1 MNQWQRILRT
11 AWDSQN
17 ARRGLALLLLTAP
30 LLMASPVQ
38 AVDNL
43 AFKGALVNA
52 PCTLRAG
59 DDNIALDFGT
69 VIDKYLYSD
78 SRTPSRAFS
87 LHLDDCD
94 TSVMTGVKLTFT
106 GIQSTGLPGLLALDA
121 ASVARGVAIGMET
134 DGGQALPLN
143 VQSGT
148 TPLTPGNMVIALRAY
163 VQAEP
168 AAQASQSIVRGPFT
182 ATATFALE
190 YQ

>member
-1 MNQWQRILRT
+1 MNRWQVLPW
-11 AWDSQN
+11 A
-17 ARRGLALLLLTAP
+17 GLMLLMSTLLLSVAP
-30 LLMASPVQ
+30 TRA
-38 AVDNL
+38 AENL
-43 AFKGALVNA
+43 AFKGTLVNA

-59 DDNIALDFGT
+59 DEVLELDFGT

-94 TSVMTGVKLTFT
+94 TAVMTGVKLKFSGTE
-106 GIQSTGLPGLLALDA
+106 STGLPGLLALDP

-134 DGGQALPLN
+134 AGGQALPLN
-143 VQSGT
+143 VQGAV
-148 TPLTPGNMVIALRAY
+148 TPLTPGNMVIALQAY

-168 AAQASQSIVRGPFT
+168 TAQSSQGIVRGPFT